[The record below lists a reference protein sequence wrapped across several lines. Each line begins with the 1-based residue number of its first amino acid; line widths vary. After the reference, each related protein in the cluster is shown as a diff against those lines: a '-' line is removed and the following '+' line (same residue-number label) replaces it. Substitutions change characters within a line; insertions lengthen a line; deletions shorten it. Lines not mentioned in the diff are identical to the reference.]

1 MAFPSPRPR
10 ASCTAANQRPGRFC
24 IAPER
29 RSVRLTA
36 GGSLVTDPLPAAM
49 GDSVLRRLD
58 VSATPDDAFVRS
70 SASVLVLHAARARAR
85 DRSVVGRL
93 QRDLRAAFAGGLPIR
108 RTVALAALMLIA
120 SLLLVGLL
128 LSVAGSRPQLPP
140 LFGLA
145 GNGRIAF
152 VNGYHIF
159 TSDPSGADIRQL
171 TFGDG
176 GETEPRFSPDGTRVS
191 YKQWHPAANGVD
203 PSARDAVVAAA
214 DGSNPVVVAPAVL
227 EMSHIAWSPDSK
239 SIAFSGS
246 LDNGQTSTG
255 YVAAADGSGTPTSI
269 GTFEGSAWD
278 PTWSPDGQRLV
289 IVADA
294 GMFVVGRDGRNATL
308 VTHTIYKE
316 IGSRGEA
323 AEWSPDGTQILFT
336 AITVTDQQDVYLLTL
351 DGSPERIISGDTPR
365 ARDATF
371 SPDGKSI
378 AYMRQGTG
386 LGPLCVITDR
396 TGRALRVLPGAYGW
410 YQPIWSPDGT
420 KVVVTDDRP
429 GPDNDGA
436 LPAVRVILDVAGSEP
451 PIEIVTPGA
460 SGESIPDWAA
470 TWQRIAP

>member
-1 MAFPSPRPR
+1 MTDQLR
-10 ASCTAANQRPGRFC
+10 AAR
-24 IAPER
+24 
-29 RSVRLTA
+29 V
-36 GGSLVTDPLPAAM
+36 
-49 GDSVLRRLD
+49 DSVLRRLD
-58 VSATPDDAFVRS
+58 VSATPDEAFVRS
-70 SASVLVLHAARARAR
+70 SASVLVLHAARAR

-93 QRDLRAAFAGGLPIR
+93 QRDLGATFAVRLPIR
-108 RTVALAALMLIA
+108 RTAALGALMLIA

-128 LSVAGSRPQLPP
+128 LLLAGSRPHLPP
-140 LFGLA
+140 SFGLA

-176 GETEPRFSPDGTRVS
+176 GETEPRFSPDGTHVA
-191 YKQWHPAANGVD
+191 YKQWHTAASSVD
-203 PSARDAVVAAA
+203 PSAQDAVVAPA
-214 DGSNPVVVAPAVL
+214 DGSNAIVIAPAVL

-246 LDNGQTSTG
+246 LDAGQTSTG
-255 YVAAADGSGTPTSI
+255 YVAAADGSGAPTSI

-289 IVADA
+289 IVADP

-308 VTHTIYKE
+308 VTHTTYKE

-351 DGSPERIISGDTPR
+351 DGSPERMISGDAPR

-371 SPDGKSI
+371 SPDGKWI

-386 LGPLCVITDR
+386 LGPHCVITDP
-396 TGRALRVLPGAYGW
+396 TGRTFRALPGAYGW
-410 YQPIWSPDGT
+410 YQPIWSPDGM

-429 GPDNDGA
+429 GPDNNGA
-436 LPAVRVILDVAGSEP
+436 LAAVRVILDVAGSQP
-451 PIEIVTPGA
+451 PIEIPAPGS